1 MGLFDVDIMIEAP
14 WDARGYNFVIKRLN
28 LSTDYL
34 FLLYDFVDSMTFN
47 YSEGLQVSA
56 SYYGVFFIQV
66 LVLIVN
72 YALITPFILPP

>member
-1 MGLFDVDIMIEAP
+1 MVGPLKSVRA
-14 WDARGYNFVIKRLN
+14 GVNC
-28 LSTDYL
+28 TDNL
-34 FLLYDFVDSMTFN
+34 FLLYVFADSMTFN

-56 SYYGVFFIQV
+56 SYYGVFFLQV

>member
-56 SYYGVFFIQV
+56 SYYRVFFSKFWFLLQI
-66 LVLIVN
+66 IH
-72 YALITPFILPP
+72 